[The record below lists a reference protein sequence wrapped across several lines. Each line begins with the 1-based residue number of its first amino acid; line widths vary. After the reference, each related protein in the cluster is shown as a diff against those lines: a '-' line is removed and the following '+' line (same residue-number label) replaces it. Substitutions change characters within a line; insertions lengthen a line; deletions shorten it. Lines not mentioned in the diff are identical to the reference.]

1 VLCNG
6 LLRLSLANA
15 ISRRR
20 SLVEDDYRADL
31 RGEANVMF
39 TDYHA
44 GAPIAGSVITRKPY
58 VTGRSAVTR

>member
-1 VLCNG
+1 
-6 LLRLSLANA
+6 
-15 ISRRR
+15 
-20 SLVEDDYRADL
+20 
-31 RGEANVMF
+31 MF